1 MLEVIACMCLAIFN
15 LCNIFFCILCVY
27 LFCVFSELAILQRS
41 AYCKYD
47 LISDICCSQSTHL
60 PMLYQKVCIM
70 INGTR
75 EMYILHI
82 NHIMMSAP
90 CNYFV
95 NVNVHICLLHIYL
108 CLHLL
113 RCHCRHLIC
122 QLIWNLEDTRGPNYL
137 DPRNSVTSFLHQC
150 LLYPWQYSHYRD
162 ELDAH
167 NPQSAH
173 YNLS

>member
-1 MLEVIACMCLAIFN
+1 
-15 LCNIFFCILCVY
+15 
-27 LFCVFSELAILQRS
+27 
-41 AYCKYD
+41 
-47 LISDICCSQSTHL
+47 
-60 PMLYQKVCIM
+60 
-70 INGTR
+70 
-75 EMYILHI
+75 MYILHI

-113 RCHCRHLIC
+113 RCHCKHLIC

-173 YNLS
+173 YNLSCVTVHTTPYPTCCRAAHNIVIGVWLKLLFYLFYWMRYSQTPSSKMNFIHEI